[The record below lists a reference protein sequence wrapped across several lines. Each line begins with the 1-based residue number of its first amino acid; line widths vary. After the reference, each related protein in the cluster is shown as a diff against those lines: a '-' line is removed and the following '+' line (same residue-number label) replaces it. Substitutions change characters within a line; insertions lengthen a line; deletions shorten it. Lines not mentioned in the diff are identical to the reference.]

1 MPFSAFPT
9 FSESF
14 FWGGGGRWR
23 KDLSF
28 PVAPWI
34 FWGFVGNIGEKG
46 EGLLPGLFALRAR
59 TCHPTRLFPGSLRG
73 AEVAGAGDTNMWHPG
88 QPRRAPSGS
97 SPDFKSRK
105 LKKKQQQKNLW
116 GGGRRGCIA
125 PGPPGRAFPGWV
137 FFLFF
142 FLVLLFLLKYERPFQ
157 RSLLCC
163 DYPRAIKKGKKKKHT
178 KKITLQIPTTAFVHQ
193 SSCSQAPTE

>member
-1 MPFSAFPT
+1 MEKGPLLP
-9 FSESF
+9 
-14 FWGGGGRWR
+14 GGPMDFLG
-23 KDLSF
+23 
-28 PVAPWI
+28 
-34 FWGFVGNIGEKG
+34 GFVGNIGEKG

-105 LKKKQQQKNLW
+105 LKKKQKKNLW
-116 GGGRRGCIA
+116 GEEGGAALHRGHQ
-125 PGPPGRAFPGWV
+125 GVRSRGG
-137 FFLFF
+137 FFSYVF

-163 DYPRAIKKGKKKKHT
+163 DYPRAIKKGKKKKT
-178 KKITLQIPTTAFVHQ
+178 QNEKITLQIPTTAFVHQ